1 MTDKRIDAPKRIV
14 DTIEQA
20 QRQVERI
27 NVEIQA
33 MLYGAAVALDVP
45 EGWQWDGA
53 GWIAPD
59 NEKALSGD
67 KA

>member
-33 MLYGAAVALDVP
+33 MLYGAAAALDVP
-45 EGWQWDGA
+45 EGWTWDGT
-53 GWIAPD
+53 GWIQPT
-59 NEKALSGD
+59 EVGQHE
-67 KA
+67 